1 MREGRKDGRTE
12 TRTRRHEL
20 NGLEYLRAVAADQLP
35 QPPLV
40 VLLGFRLTVVDP
52 GHVTVVGEPRES
64 FYNGAGVIHGGWSAA
79 LLDTALGCAVNS
91 MMPAGRAFTTLELT
105 VNLTRPLRQEVGEV
119 RCEANVLHVGNRV
132 ATAEARIVDSQGKL
146 YAHATTVCI
155 LVERPAAR

>member
-1 MREGRKDGRTE
+1 MRQGRKNGKTE

-20 NGLEYLRAVAADQLP
+20 DGLGYLRALAADELP

-40 VLLGFRLTVVDP
+40 ALLGFRLTVVDP
-52 GHVTVVGEPRES
+52 GHVTVVGVPRDA

-91 MMPAGRAFTTLELT
+91 LTSAGRAFTTLELT

-132 ATAEARIVDSQGKL
+132 ATAEARIIDSQGKL
-146 YAHATTVCI
+146 YAHATTLCI
-155 LVERPAAR
+155 LVERPTDR